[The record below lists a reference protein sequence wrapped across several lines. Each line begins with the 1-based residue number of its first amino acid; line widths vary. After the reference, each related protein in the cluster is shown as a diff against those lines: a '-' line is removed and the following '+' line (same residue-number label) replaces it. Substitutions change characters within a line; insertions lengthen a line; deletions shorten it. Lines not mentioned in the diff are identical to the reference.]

1 MFKKVEREKEEALKQ
16 AGCQLDIYQI
26 KNEINVVCEDNGR
39 CGATDPRPR
48 HLQQGSEGEK
58 DAGLGQDH

>member
-16 AGCQLDIYQI
+16 AEFQSDIYQI
-26 KNEINVVCEDNGR
+26 NNALNIVCEDNGG
-39 CGATDPRPR
+39 CGATDPGPR

-58 DAGLGQDH
+58 DAGLGQDY